1 MIHFNEI
8 FDALSKV
15 SFLCAISGALL
26 TLQLSADSEMSVKN
40 GAELLDRLMKDIVA
54 EAAPNYISIYPGNI
68 NLNLPQPVH
77 DPIPARQ
84 LAGMYLDNSG
94 DSSAGAGKH
103 SPAASMDFR
112 RYHPN
117 GAVQARMAA
126 GGEGEK
132 TPDYTEDK
140 RAFNLAR
147 FMPLLSERVYVIS
160 PYTRMHL
167 VSWLMILDSVPDLE
181 LVAWLPDFL
190 DGLL

>member
-1 MIHFNEI
+1 
-8 FDALSKV
+8 
-15 SFLCAISGALL
+15 
-26 TLQLSADSEMSVKN
+26 MSVKN

-68 NLNLPQPVH
+68 NLNLPEPSH
-77 DPIPARQ
+77 GPIPARQ
-84 LAGMYLDNSG
+84 LASMHLTDTSDGG
-94 DSSAGAGKH
+94 GAGKH
-103 SPAASMDFR
+103 SPSASMDFR
-112 RYHPN
+112 RYNPN
-117 GAVQARMAA
+117 GAAHARLAA
-126 GGEGEK
+126 ATATDYEGEK
-132 TPDYTEDK
+132 TPEYAEDK

-147 FMPLLSERVYVIS
+147 FMPLLAERVYVIS

>member
-1 MIHFNEI
+1 
-8 FDALSKV
+8 
-15 SFLCAISGALL
+15 
-26 TLQLSADSEMSVKN
+26 MSVKN

-68 NLNLPQPVH
+68 NLNLPQHAH

-84 LAGMYLDNSG
+84 LAGMHLA
-94 DSSAGAGKH
+94 DSADAPGSAAGKY
-103 SPAASMDFR
+103 SPSTSMDFR
-112 RYHPN
+112 KYNPN
-117 GAVQARMAA
+117 AATHARLAA
-126 GGEGEK
+126 ATGDGEK
-132 TPDYTEDK
+132 TPEFPEDK

>member
-1 MIHFNEI
+1 
-8 FDALSKV
+8 
-15 SFLCAISGALL
+15 
-26 TLQLSADSEMSVKN
+26 MSVKN

-68 NLNLPQPVH
+68 NLNLPQPTH

-84 LAGMYLDNSG
+84 LASMHLNDGLDASG
-94 DSSAGAGKH
+94 PGKH
-103 SPAASMDFR
+103 SPSTSMDFR
-112 RYHPN
+112 KYTPN
-117 GAVQARMAA
+117 GAAYTRSSAA
-126 GGEGEK
+126 AGEGEK
-132 TPDYTEDK
+132 TPEFAEDK

-147 FMPLLSERVYVIS
+147 FIPLLSERVYVIS